1 MISGPLPITTIQSDS
16 LAKKFVGRGMDKD
29 SSLLAA
35 APLTDWNMAR
45 DDGPILAKIIRWV
58 APRRHLEF
66 GTWKGFGACL
76 VMENSPATVW
86 TINLWEG
93 ELHPGG
99 GAAYS
104 ETLPQKRKGFL
115 EKILGKRSTSD
126 AAVIQTDAKERIGIM
141 IHEKK
146 LGHRVNHVFCDS
158 KKWDSTAY
166 PEGFFDTIFIDGG
179 HQADVVASDTRKAL
193 PLLREGGV
201 VLWHDFCLDQDVR
214 KKFPHVNTVIAGVE
228 AAAEEIK
235 KQHISLYWINPSWLL
250 CGIKGNDPIPTAK
263 S

>member
-1 MISGPLPITTIQSDS
+1 ME
-16 LAKKFVGRGMDKD
+16 KD

-35 APLTDWNMAR
+35 PPLTDWNMAR
-45 DDGPILAKIIRWV
+45 DDGPILEQIIRWMC
-58 APRRHLEF
+58 PSRHLEF

-104 ETLPQKRKGFL
+104 ETLPQRRKGFL
-115 EKILGKRSTSD
+115 EKIWGKRSTTD
-126 AAVIQTDAKERIGIM
+126 AAVIQTDARERIGIM

-158 KKWDSTAY
+158 KKWDTSTY
-166 PEGFFDTIFIDGG
+166 PRGFFDTIFIDGG

-201 VLWHDFCLDQDVR
+201 VLWHDFCLDENVR
-214 KKFPHVNTVIAGVE
+214 KKFQHVNTVIAGVE

-235 KQHISLYWINPSWLL
+235 KQGISLYWINPSWLL
-250 CGIKGNDPIPTAK
+250 CGIKGNVPIPTAK

>member
-1 MISGPLPITTIQSDS
+1 MKPDSLPVTTIKSDS
-16 LAKKFVGRGMDKD
+16 LAQVFAGLGDG
-29 SSLLAA
+29 SSLLT
-35 APLTDWNMAR
+35 APSLTDWNMAR
-45 DDGPILAKIIRWV
+45 DDGPILARIIRWV

-104 ETLPQKRKGFL
+104 ESLPQKRKRGL
-115 EKILGKRSTSD
+115 LGKLWKNKITTDTS
-126 AAVIQTDAKERIGIM
+126 VIQTDAREHIGIM

-146 LGHRVNHVFCDS
+146 LGQRVNHVFCDS
-158 KKWDSTAY
+158 KKWDTSAY
-166 PEGFFDTIFIDGG
+166 PKGFFDTIFIDGG
-179 HQADVVASDTRKAL
+179 HQTDVVASDTRKAL

-201 VLWHDFCLDQDVR
+201 VLWHDFCLDEAVR
-214 KKFPHVNTVIAGVE
+214 KKFKHVETVIQGVE
-228 AAAEEIK
+228 SVAEEIHK
-235 KQHISLYWINPSWLL
+235 HGIRLYWIDPSWLL
-250 CGIKGNDPIPTAK
+250 CGIKGNVPIPTAK

>member
-1 MISGPLPITTIQSDS
+1 ME
-16 LAKKFVGRGMDKD
+16 KD

-35 APLTDWNMAR
+35 PPLTDWNMAR

-58 APRRHLEF
+58 APCRHLEF

-104 ETLPQKRKGFL
+104 ETLPQRRKGFL
-115 EKILGKRSTSD
+115 EKILGKRSTTD

-158 KKWDSTAY
+158 KKWDKLIQEDFSTRFLLMGAIRRMWWLVT
-166 PEGFFDTIFIDGG
+166 PEKLCPFCVREEWFCGTI
-179 HQADVVASDTRKAL
+179 S
-193 PLLREGGV
+193 
-201 VLWHDFCLDQDVR
+201 VL
-214 KKFPHVNTVIAGVE
+214 I
-228 AAAEEIK
+228 
-235 KQHISLYWINPSWLL
+235 
-250 CGIKGNDPIPTAK
+250 
-263 S
+263 

>member
-1 MISGPLPITTIQSDS
+1 MSFIQKLEVNQLASVFRGVGDTENLRSRHS
-16 LAKKFVGRGMDKD
+16 LV
-29 SSLLAA
+29 
-35 APLTDWNMAR
+35 DWNMER
-45 DDGPILAKIIRWV
+45 DDAPILAQIIQWMY
-58 APRRHLEF
+58 PHRHLEF
-66 GTWKGFGACL
+66 GTWKGFGSCL

-93 ELHPGG
+93 ELHPEG

-104 ETLPQKRKGFL
+104 EPLPQKIKRGLL
-115 EKILGKRSTSD
+115 EKLWGKQSSTD
-126 AAVIQTDAKERIGIM
+126 AAVIQTDARERIGIM
-141 IHEKK
+141 IHDKK

-158 KKWDSTAY
+158 KKWDTSAY
-166 PEGFFDTIFIDGG
+166 SEGFFDTIFIDGG
-179 HQADVVASDTRKAL
+179 HQTDVVASDTQKAL

-201 VLWHDFCLDQDVR
+201 IFWHDFCLDQNVR
-214 KKFPHVNTVIAGVE
+214 KKFQHVNTVIAGVE

-235 KQHISLYWINPSWLL
+235 KQGISLYWINPSWLL